1 MVPEDQNG
9 DAIRRIYPDGIK
21 SRGELVADIG
31 GGLRGPA
38 YFDVVVRH
46 PEHDGIEIQLRVTL
60 IDGGYQVTAMN
71 LSGTGGAVV
80 TTESLRK
87 IPLRTIVRN
96 TVGRALTKENL
107 LEAFGMPDGHGS
119 PDKLSF
125 VAFTYRLARVLGEA
139 PTKAVMEAE
148 GVSRSTASRMV
159 AAAREAGQLRADET
173 GHAGG
178 ARSRLEE

>member
-80 TTESLRK
+80 TTESLR
-87 IPLRTIVRN
+87 
-96 TVGRALTKENL
+96 
-107 LEAFGMPDGHGS
+107 
-119 PDKLSF
+119 
-125 VAFTYRLARVLGEA
+125 LA
-139 PTKAVMEAE
+139 K
-148 GVSRSTASRMV
+148 S
-159 AAAREAGQLRADET
+159 
-173 GHAGG
+173 
-178 ARSRLEE
+178 